1 MEEFLRWK
9 ATWRRRSE
17 DATEIDS
24 LAKAINYDR
33 DSYPNLFILLKIACT
48 TGVTSCECERSGS
61 VLKRLNTYL
70 RASMTQER
78 RSGLAFL
85 HIHQEV
91 KIDVEDVI
99 NLFALRKT
107 EDWSFYNGVN
117 RL

>member
-17 DATEIDS
+17 EATEIDS
-24 LAKAINYDR
+24 LAKAIKNCDQ
-33 DSYPNLFILLKIACT
+33 DSYPHLFILIKIACT

-78 RSGLAFL
+78 RSGLALL

-99 NLFALRKT
+99 NLFALRK
-107 EDWSFYNGVN
+107 N
-117 RL
+117 RRLEFL